1 MEKTHRQKWLDAMIK
16 KHGSEEAVR
25 EFMKEA
31 QRKSR
36 EKYKGTGGF
45 AANKK
50 LASEAGKLGAEKR
63 WGNVRTNNTNTE
75 TKNDTKG

>member
-1 MEKTHRQKWLDAMIK
+1 MEHKNKWWSKMIAI
-16 KHGSEEAVR
+16 HGSEEAVR
-25 EFMKEA
+25 EFMKKA
-31 QRKSR
+31 QKKSR

-63 WGNVRTNNTNTE
+63 WGNVRTNNTNTK

>member
-1 MEKTHRQKWLDAMIK
+1 MVK
-16 KHGSEEAVR
+16 KHGSEEAVK

-63 WGNVRTNNTNTE
+63 WGNVRTDKASTE
-75 TKNDTKG
+75 TEDYAKR